1 MFAGFGGLAYD
12 ALQRRDHIDVKIF
25 VFLALLYNPFYTL
38 PLPHFLWTTLNGLVV
53 VGLII
58 HLMVS
63 DENSQ
68 DHFTKK
74 DDQ

>member
-12 ALQRRDHIDVKIF
+12 ALQGRDHIDVKIF

-74 DDQ
+74 DD